1 MTPSN
6 RHHAFVIGLVGGIG
20 AGKSAVAAVFEEMG
34 AHRIDAD
41 RIAHHVLQLPSVK
54 RRLKDLYGNSIID
67 VCGRVDRAALAQR
80 AFRSKK
86 TIRELEGVIH
96 PIVIQRITKRIAAAS
111 GIVVLDAPLI
121 LECALDELCDL
132 LVCVKAPA
140 RVRRARLRR
149 ERNWDEREVRRR
161 ERLQLPVAAKA
172 RRADI
177 CVENDGSPVRTRA
190 RIKAI
195 WKGICKKTR
204 AA

>member
-1 MTPSN
+1 
-6 RHHAFVIGLVGGIG
+6 VIGLVGGIG
-20 AGKSAVAAVFEEMG
+20 AGKSAVAAVFEELG
-34 AHRIDAD
+34 ARRLDAD
-41 RIAHHVLQLPSVK
+41 RMAHEALRLPSVK
-54 RRLKDLYGNSIID
+54 RRLKDLYGGSIIS
-67 VCGRVDRAALAQR
+67 VCGRVDRAALARR

-86 TIRELEGVIH
+86 TIRELEGVLH
-96 PIVIQRITKRIAAAS
+96 PIVIQRIKKRIAAAE

-132 LVCVKAPA
+132 LVYVKAPA

-149 ERNWDEREVRRR
+149 ERDWEEREVRRR

-172 RRADI
+172 RRADV
-177 CVENDGSPVRTRA
+177 CVENDGSPERTRA
-190 RIKAI
+190 RVKTI